1 MKRFGSCFLLFCF
14 FAVLLSPM
22 ASANS
27 APRDYRVAVKV
38 VNGPEDIYYLD
49 LLEEIVRKRR
59 GKGPEGLDQE
69 LADMMRQAVPKGWQ
83 ACTLAQSDPDRYVG
97 DLEGENGVHIFHG
110 WDTPRV
116 FRILIVTKSGESWI
130 SEPMER
136 QVLNSSVKVDWEAK
150 TARITPKW
158 VSVGIQFLS
167 TLIPTLL
174 IEGLL
179 LIAFRLASK
188 RNWLVFLVVNLVTQG
203 ALSAIMSNGLAQGGF
218 GMMPYFLILLI
229 PAELLIAVAEANI
242 YENWFRTP
250 VPKRA
255 FWYGFTANAASYA
268 LGWAAVNLVWAGL
281 ISL

>member
-38 VNGPEDIYYLD
+38 VNGPEDVYYLD

-83 ACTLAQSDPDRYVG
+83 ACTLVQSDPERYVG

-158 VSVGIQFLS
+158 VSVGMQFLS
-167 TLIPTLL
+167 TFIPALL
-174 IEGLL
+174 IEGLV

-203 ALSAIMSNGLAQGGF
+203 ALSAIMANGLAQGGF
-218 GMMPYFLILLI
+218 GAMPYFLILFI

-242 YENWFRTP
+242 YENWFRTQ
-250 VPKRA
+250 VPTRA
-255 FWYGFTANAASYA
+255 LWYGFTANAASYA
-268 LGWAAVNLVWAGL
+268 LGWAAVNLL
-281 ISL
+281 